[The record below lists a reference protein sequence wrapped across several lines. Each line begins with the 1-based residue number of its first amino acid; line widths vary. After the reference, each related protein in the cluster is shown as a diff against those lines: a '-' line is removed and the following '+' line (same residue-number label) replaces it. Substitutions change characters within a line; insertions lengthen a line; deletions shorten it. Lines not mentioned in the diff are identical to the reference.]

1 MEYSDGLCI
10 GVGFRRNVKADEIIE
25 AIFKALNEINATMD
39 DVKAIATIE
48 GKDEIIKVADKLK
61 RPVIFVKKEELN
73 KMDIRETKA
82 VIIGVK
88 NVAEGCA
95 LYCSK
100 FKQLILPKRVYGGVT
115 LYVVGIGPGSVEMLT
130 VKARRALDESEY
142 IVGYKTYVDMISPLI
157 KNKKI
162 ITTGM
167 GEEFD
172 RVKIAVKLAKDHVV
186 SLISGGDP
194 SIYGILPFVIEYIMK
209 ENVKVDIEVV
219 PGISALNAASALL
232 GSPISGDHAVISLS
246 DLLVPWDI
254 IEKRLLYA
262 LRGDFVIA
270 IYNPTSRKRK
280 PNLRKALELI
290 LRERGDVY
298 VGVVKN
304 AFRDGQTVKIMKV
317 SELLD
322 NIDYVDMSTI
332 LIVSNSET
340 IVNDGL
346 MLTPRR
352 YERKISRMGA
362 VTSKA
367 IEIARESSDVLKRL
381 HPGDSLRDEIIR
393 RCIATTGD
401 LSIKDHLVFKGDIEE
416 GVRALRDGC
425 RIIVDVKM
433 VQVGLRR
440 SSIVAV
446 DFADDEKEDAK
457 VSAGFK
463 RLSHL
468 IEGSIVGI
476 GNSPLAAITVYELAR
491 KYKPKLIVATP
502 PGFINAAEAKE
513 MIRKLDV
520 PSITTLGSRGGS
532 NICVAIINC
541 LIEYADRSN

>member
-1 MEYSDGLCI
+1 LQSQ
-10 GVGFRRNVKADEIIE
+10 
-25 AIFKALNEINATMD
+25 
-39 DVKAIATIE
+39 
-48 GKDEIIKVADKLK
+48 GK
-61 RPVIFVKKEELN
+61 
-73 KMDIRETKA
+73 
-82 VIIGVK
+82 
-88 NVAEGCA
+88 
-95 LYCSK
+95 
-100 FKQLILPKRVYGGVT
+100 

-209 ENVKVDIEVV
+209 ENIKVDIEVV

-304 AFRDGQTVKIMKV
+304 AFRDGQTVKIIKV
-317 SELLD
+317 SELLN

-416 GVRALRDGC
+416 SVRALRDGC